1 MPSRKS
7 STVISTTRNDTEK
20 PLGGRKESGMTKK
33 IMCRPAG
40 KTAGTPVKIVHG
52 KICEEI
58 ANQITELTGKN
69 VLDVNVYDYEPGLS
83 FAAVDMDD
91 DLMNLH
97 HLNLIS
103 KTFCDSLLCVKAVEG
118 IIRIIVSLGE
128 KKQKQG
134 EEQGGSM

>member
-1 MPSRKS
+1 
-7 STVISTTRNDTEK
+7 
-20 PLGGRKESGMTKK
+20 MTKK

-83 FAAVDMDD
+83 FVAIDMDD
-91 DLMNLH
+91 DLMSLPY
-97 HLNLIS
+97 LILIS

>member
-1 MPSRKS
+1 MSNIKKVHS
-7 STVISTTRNDTEK
+7 KIS
-20 PLGGRKESGMTKK
+20 
-33 IMCRPAG
+33 
-40 KTAGTPVKIVHG
+40 
-52 KICEEI
+52 EEI
-58 ANQITELTGKN
+58 ATQVTALTGKN

-83 FAAVDMDD
+83 FAAIDMDD